1 MWMNGSRLPVVDVDK
16 CTACGDCVTACP
28 RDLIVLEPLAHRLIV
43 QCRAPLA
50 AEAAR
55 QICSAACDACGR
67 CAADAAPGLVRMVG
81 NLPLI
86 DYSAGGP
93 ADPSATFRC
102 PTGAI
107 RWVVAEQFQEDEAAM
122 RRVHV

>member
-1 MWMNGSRLPVVDVDK
+1 MNGSRLPVVDVEK

-28 RDLIVLEPLAHRLIV
+28 RALIDIVPLAHPLIV
-43 QCRAPLA
+43 QCSAPLA

-55 QICSAACDACGR
+55 HLCSAACDACGR

-81 NLPLI
+81 NLPVI
-86 DYSAGGP
+86 DYAAGGP
-93 ADPSATFRC
+93 AAPAATYRC

-107 RWVVAEQFQEDEAAM
+107 RWVTGDQFLEDEAPVRSA
-122 RRVHV
+122 HA